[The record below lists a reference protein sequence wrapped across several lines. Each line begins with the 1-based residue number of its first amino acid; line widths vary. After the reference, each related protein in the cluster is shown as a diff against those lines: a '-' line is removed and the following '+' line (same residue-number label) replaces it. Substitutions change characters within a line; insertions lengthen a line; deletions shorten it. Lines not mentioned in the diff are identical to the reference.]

1 MNQISIVKITSSGR
15 HFPCARPVFTYRIFS
30 GATMLSQAAFDDFLL
45 CVLTAQQMKK
55 ESLSKLCESVLHVKD
70 ICPDAVR
77 IAKILESVLR
87 VEVIY
92 AHGARVQTADLVAAE
107 AALAAPAPGTEF
119 GCPIRENIGQI
130 VESRRSS
137 APPIFMVVNAP
148 STATRQSSNVHA
160 VAGAG
165 EFCRVSAM
173 GGPVC
178 QSTLISRELAA

>member
-1 MNQISIVKITSSGR
+1 MNQNSIAKITSVGR
-15 HFPCARPVFTYRIFS
+15 TFPCARPVFTYRIFS

-45 CVLTAQQMKK
+45 CVLTAQQMKN
-55 ESLSKLCESVLHVKD
+55 EFLSKLG
-70 ICPDAVR
+70 
-77 IAKILESVLR
+77 ESVLR

-92 AHGARVQTADLVAAE
+92 PHGARVPSADLAAAE

-119 GCPIRENIGQI
+119 GCPIRKNIGQL
-130 VESRRSS
+130 VESRRGS
-137 APPIFMVVNAP
+137 ASPSFMVVDAP
-148 STATRQSSNVHA
+148 GTASRQSSNVHA

-165 EFCRVSAM
+165 EFCRASAM